1 MTNDSKIL
9 RQRYEEIAKTGNE
22 TTTACDFNL
31 RDLEIGFALEYIRDG
46 DWVLDVGC
54 GPGVAL
60 RTYASE
66 RKVVAH
72 GIDYAYNMVAFARQ
86 RTREITP
93 ELDIDF
99 HHGNVLELPYAD
111 CTFDIVTSS
120 RCLMALL
127 QWDLQQKALLEIHR
141 VLKPDGRFVMMEGT
155 VQGLGRLNVWRRRF
169 GLSEIDADGR
179 DRLFTRKFD
188 EDEFLE
194 FCRSHYALERTQRFG
209 MYYFLT
215 RIVHPLLVAPSAP
228 RYDHPLNAVA
238 KQIAQ
243 IVPDFDGIGHL
254 VAFVLRKRAGAG
266 A

>member
-1 MTNDSKIL
+1 MTNDSEIL

-46 DWVLDVGC
+46 DRVLDVGC

-72 GIDYAYNMVAFARQ
+72 GIDYAHNMVAFARQ

-141 VLKPDGRFVMMEGT
+141 VL
-155 VQGLGRLNVWRRRF
+155 
-169 GLSEIDADGR
+169 
-179 DRLFTRKFD
+179 
-188 EDEFLE
+188 
-194 FCRSHYALERTQRFG
+194 
-209 MYYFLT
+209 
-215 RIVHPLLVAPSAP
+215 
-228 RYDHPLNAVA
+228 
-238 KQIAQ
+238 
-243 IVPDFDGIGHL
+243 
-254 VAFVLRKRAGAG
+254 
-266 A
+266 